1 MKIKVTRNYQITIP
15 VEIRRKLDLRIG
27 DILDVTYD
35 NERDII
41 LIKKVKQ
48 NRRTL
53 KAGRKLAPEEIEVLI
68 RKGIEDNL

>member
-15 VEIRRKLDLRIG
+15 AEIRRKLDLKIG
-27 DILDVTYD
+27 DILDVIYD
-35 NERDII
+35 NEKDAII
-41 LIKKVKQ
+41 IKKVKQ

-53 KAGRKLAPEEIEVLI
+53 KAGKKLAPEEIETLI